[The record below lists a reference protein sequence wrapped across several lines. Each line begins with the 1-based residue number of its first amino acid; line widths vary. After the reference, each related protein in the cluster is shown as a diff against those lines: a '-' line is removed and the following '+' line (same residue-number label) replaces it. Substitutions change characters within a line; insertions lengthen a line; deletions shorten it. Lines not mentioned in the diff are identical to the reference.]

1 MEKLF
6 SRMFFNRIDLPRS
19 LFAFWKKKADANCV
33 YYRSEMNPQFKIAR
47 FPIYNSTNNLLRQS
61 LNTSWSTLQRLLT
74 QFFLNL
80 IDLLRSFSK
89 ISEEKQLILT
99 ADTNSFVHRRSGT
112 ALWRYQISHLRSELH
127 AIQFDQIRNKFKS
140 TVSLIHFRAFF
151 SQIKEL
157 KCHKIIHRFRR
168 KQLIMCNVASFL
180 KFIFEPSSSFIKKK

>member
-47 FPIYNSTNNLLRQS
+47 FPICNSTNNLLRQS
-61 LNTSWSTLQRLLT
+61 LNTSWSTLQRLT

-99 ADTNSFVHRRSGT
+99 ASFT
-112 ALWRYQISHLRSELH
+112 ADPEPHYDVTRFLI
-127 AIQFDQIRNKFKS
+127 FDQNYMQYNSTKS
-140 TVSLIHFRAFF
+140 ETNLN
-151 SQIKEL
+151 Q
-157 KCHKIIHRFRR
+157 
-168 KQLIMCNVASFL
+168 
-180 KFIFEPSSSFIKKK
+180 PSVSFISEHFFHKSKNWNATRLFIDFEGNSW